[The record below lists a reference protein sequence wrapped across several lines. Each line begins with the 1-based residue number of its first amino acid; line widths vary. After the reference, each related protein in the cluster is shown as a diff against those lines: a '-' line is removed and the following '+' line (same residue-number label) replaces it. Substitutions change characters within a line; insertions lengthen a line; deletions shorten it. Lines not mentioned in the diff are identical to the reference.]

1 MGFFNKLFKRTHKEV
16 KREVTGLDVIVRG
29 VAASA
34 SRGVSTNGDNAL
46 QVTSYKRALD
56 VLAGSVARL
65 PFQYMR
71 LKDGVFED
79 WEESIFHYLLSVQP
93 QRKMSAFDWKF
104 QLVWRAF
111 HDGDAY
117 IWPRY
122 SDGGDLEELVL
133 LSRNSCTYNELSG
146 TYYIVDIYNDVYGT
160 YKEEDV
166 LHIVFNMDSN
176 YHGVPLWQLGSR
188 VLQVLATGDVETLD
202 RFSNGGAVHG
212 IITNDKSGVRG
223 IGDVQD
229 EELQKV
235 ARLTDGLLRIG
246 ERIVSIPGDVDFK
259 QMSQNSTDMQF
270 LETRKY
276 EILEM
281 SRLTGVPP
289 IYLYDLA
296 GSNYKMP
303 EQADVAFLT
312 QTLDRI
318 LCGIEGEFQR
328 KLVDR
333 GMCHR
338 RIFRFDR
345 NKLQSMDL
353 NSWAAYLD
361 KLQQLGAITVNDARK
376 MLNRPAVPGG
386 DAIYLSTNLAELGS
400 EKLRGNQ
407 NNLQQ

>member
-1 MGFFNKLFKRTHKEV
+1 MGLFKNIFKRAPKEV
-16 KREVTGLDVIVRG
+16 KREVTGLDLIVRG
-29 VAASA
+29 IATATSK
-34 SRGVSTNGDNAL
+34 GVSINGDDAL

-71 LKDGVFED
+71 LNDGVYED
-79 WEESIFHYLLSVQP
+79 WEDSIFHYLLSVQP

-117 IWPRY
+117 IWPRF
-122 SDGGDLEELVL
+122 STAGDLEELVL

-146 TYYIVDIYNDVYGT
+146 TYYVVDIYNDVYGT
-160 YKEEDV
+160 FKEEDM
-166 LHIVFNMDSN
+166 LHIAFNMDNN
-176 YHGVPLWQLGSR
+176 YQGMPLWKLGSR

-235 ARLTDGLLRIG
+235 ARLTDIMLRNG
-246 ERIVSIPGDVDFK
+246 ERVVSIPGDVDFK

-318 LCGIEGEFQR
+318 LCDIECEFQR

-333 GMCHR
+333 DMCHKR
-338 RIFRFDR
+338 VFRFDR

-353 NSWAAYLD
+353 NSWATYLD
-361 KLQQLGAITVNDARK
+361 KLQQLGVLTVNDARK
-376 MLNRPAVPGG
+376 MLNRPRVSGG
-386 DAIYLSTNLAELGS
+386 DTIYISTNLAELGS